1 LHPCQDADF
10 NFLTGADMIP
20 VIHHIDKLLYEQIY
34 EFYKAAILEKR
45 LSYNQRLPSYRVLAK
60 ELGIANN
67 TVLKAYEQLILEG
80 YVTNI
85 PRKGL
90 YVSKIDRSDWHL
102 PAADP
107 LPTKGRQAKTKKRS
121 SAYNT
126 SIHLVDESH
135 FPVKQWRKCSNW
147 ALDRISF
154 KYQEY
159 EQDDPLKE
167 QLIKYLFQYRGV
179 RATPERLLIGSGA
192 SALIF
197 WLAFVLRKSCK
208 KIIVEE
214 PGYTRTRSLFQEFDY
229 NVKPIRVTS
238 QGIDLT
244 RLRKQRADL
253 LYITP
258 SHQYPTG
265 AAIPVTHRIQL
276 LNWAQKNN
284 AYILED
290 DFDCEFRYKTNL
302 MPSLQGLD
310 QTNRV
315 IYIGTF
321 SSALMPSL
329 RVAYVVLPENFPAIY
344 ESYKHLTNTVP
355 YFTRRTLALFMEKGF
370 WDRHLKK
377 MRTVYKRK
385 YDACMEALQRLPA
398 KCIEYNQTP
407 SGLNILLRINTRL
420 GEKEIIQRAQ
430 ASGIV
435 VTPTREFYSDKVNIP
450 RKPQVLFEFGSLP
463 EDAIGQIVD
472 KLYKAW
478 FKDAV

>member
-1 LHPCQDADF
+1 MHPCQDADF
-10 NFLTGADMIP
+10 NFLTGAVMIP
-20 VIHHIDKLLYEQIY
+20 TIHHTDKLLYEQIY
-34 EFYKAAILEKR
+34 EFYKTAILQKR
-45 LSYNQRLPSYRVLAK
+45 LAYNQRLPSYRVLSK

-67 TVLKAYEQLILEG
+67 TVLKAYEQLVLEG
-80 YVTNI
+80 YVTNVH
-85 PRKGL
+85 RKGL
-90 YVSKIDRSDWHL
+90 YVAKIDRSDWQL
-102 PAADP
+102 PLADP
-107 LPTKGRQAKTKKRS
+107 LPARSNKLKSKKRS
-121 SAYNT
+121 TDYNT

-154 KYQEY
+154 QYQEY

-167 QLIKYLFQYRGV
+167 QIIKYLFQYRGV
-179 RATPERLLIGSGA
+179 RATAERLLIGSGA
-192 SALIF
+192 SALVF
-197 WLAFVLRKSCK
+197 WLAFVLRNTCK

-214 PGYTRTRSLFQEFDY
+214 PGYTRTRMLFQEFGY
-229 NVKPIRVTS
+229 NVKPIRVAS
-238 QGIDLT
+238 QGIDLVQ
-244 RLRKQRADL
+244 LRKERADL
-253 LYITP
+253 LYVTP

-284 AYILED
+284 AYIIED

-329 RVAYVVLPENFPAIY
+329 RVAYVVLPENFAAIY
-344 ESYKHLTNTVP
+344 EPHRHLTNTVP

-370 WDRHLKK
+370 WERHLKK
-377 MRTVYKRK
+377 MRMIYKRK
-385 YDACMEALQRLPA
+385 YDACMQALQQLPA

-420 GEKEIIQRAQ
+420 SEKEIIHRAQ
-430 ASGIV
+430 AAGIV
-435 VTPTREFYSDKVNIP
+435 VTPTSEFYSDKANIP
-450 RKPQVLFEFGSLP
+450 RQPQVLFEFGSLP
-463 EDAIGQIVD
+463 QEAIAQVVD

-478 FKDAV
+478 F

>member
-1 LHPCQDADF
+1 
-10 NFLTGADMIP
+10 MIP
-20 VIHHIDKLLYEQIY
+20 TIHHTDKLLYEQIY
-34 EFYKAAILEKR
+34 EFYKAAILQKR
-45 LSYNQRLPSYRVLAK
+45 LAYNERLPSYRVLAR

-80 YVTNI
+80 YVTNVH
-85 PRKGL
+85 RKGL
-90 YVSKIDRSDWHL
+90 YVTKIDRSEWQL
-102 PAADP
+102 PVTDP
-107 LPTKGRQAKTKKRS
+107 LPPRSKQSKNKKRS
-121 SAYNT
+121 TAYNT
-126 SIHLVDESH
+126 SVHLVDESH
-135 FPVKQWRKCSNW
+135 FPVKQWRTCSNW

-154 KYQEY
+154 QYQEY

-167 QLIKYLFQYRGV
+167 QLIRYLFQYRGV
-179 RATPERLLIGSGA
+179 RATSERLLVGSGA
-192 SALIF
+192 SALVF
-197 WLAFVLRKSCK
+197 WLAFVLRKTYK

-214 PGYTRTRSLFQEFDY
+214 PGYTRIRMVFQEFNY
-229 NVKPIRVTS
+229 NVKPIGVNA
-238 QGIDLT
+238 QGIDLAQ
-244 RLRKQRADL
+244 LKKERADL

-265 AAIPVTHRIQL
+265 AAIPVTNRVQL
-276 LNWAQKNN
+276 LNWAEKNN
-284 AYILED
+284 AYIIED

-329 RVAYVVLPENFPAIY
+329 RVAYVVLPENFPAIVEPY
-344 ESYKHLTNTVP
+344 RHLTNTVP

-370 WDRHLKK
+370 WERHLKK
-377 MRTVYKRK
+377 MRTVYKKK
-385 YDACMEALQRLPA
+385 YDTCMEALQRLPA

-420 GEKEIIQRAQ
+420 SEKEIIQRAQ
-430 ASGIV
+430 AKGIV
-435 VTPTREFYSDKVNIP
+435 VTPTSDFYSDKANIP

-463 EDAIGQIVD
+463 QEVIAQVVD
-472 KLYKAW
+472 KLYNAW
-478 FKDAV
+478 F

>member
-1 LHPCQDADF
+1 MHPCLDAEF
-10 NFLTGADMIP
+10 NFLMGAVMIP
-20 VIHHIDKLLYEQIY
+20 TIHQTDKLLYEQIY
-34 EFYKAAILEKR
+34 EFYKTAILQKR
-45 LSYNQRLPSYRVLAK
+45 LAYNQRLPSYRVLAK

-67 TVLKAYEQLILEG
+67 TVLKAYEQLVLEG
-80 YVTNI
+80 YVTNVH
-85 PRKGL
+85 RKGL
-90 YVSKIDRSDWHL
+90 YVTKIDRSDWQL
-102 PAADP
+102 PSAAPSLPLANKESKSKKRPAAYD
-107 LPTKGRQAKTKKRS
+107 
-121 SAYNT
+121 T
-126 SIHLVDESH
+126 SVRLVDESH

-154 KYQEY
+154 QYQEY

-179 RATPERLLIGSGA
+179 RATPARLLIGSGA
-192 SALIF
+192 SVLVF
-197 WLAFVLRKSCK
+197 WLAFVLRNSCK

-214 PGYTRTRSLFQEFDY
+214 PGYTRTRSLFQEFGY
-229 NVKPIRVTS
+229 NVKPIRVME

-244 RLRKQRADL
+244 QVRKERADL

-265 AAIPVTHRIQL
+265 VAIPVNHRIQL

-284 AYILED
+284 AYIIED

-329 RVAYVVLPENFPAIY
+329 RVAYVVLPENF
-344 ESYKHLTNTVP
+344 EVSYQSHQHLTNTVP

-370 WDRHLKK
+370 WERHLKK
-377 MRTVYKRK
+377 MRTLYKKK
-385 YDACMEALQRLPA
+385 YEACVSALQRLPA
-398 KCIEYNQTP
+398 SCIAYNQTP
-407 SGLNILLRINTRL
+407 SGLNILLHINTHL
-420 GEKEIIQRAQ
+420 SEKEIIQRAQ
-430 ASGIV
+430 ATGIA
-435 VTPTREFYSDKVNIP
+435 VTPTSGFYSNKGAMP

-463 EDAIGQIVD
+463 QDVIRPVVE

-478 FKDAV
+478 FEK

>member
-1 LHPCQDADF
+1 MHPCLDADF

-20 VIHHIDKLLYEQIY
+20 TIHHTDKLLYEQIY
-34 EFYKAAILEKR
+34 EFYKAAILQKR
-45 LSYNQRLPSYRVLAK
+45 LAYNQRLPSYRVLAK

-67 TVLKAYEQLILEG
+67 TVLKAYEQLVLEG
-80 YVTNI
+80 YVTNVF
-85 PRKGL
+85 RKGL
-90 YVSKIDRSDWHL
+90 YVTKIDRSDWQL
-102 PAADP
+102 PSADP
-107 LPTKGRQAKTKKRS
+107 LPPKNKESKSKKRS
-121 SAYNT
+121 AAYNT
-126 SIHLVDESH
+126 SVRLVDESH

-154 KYQEY
+154 QYQEY

-179 RATPERLLIGSGA
+179 RATPARLLIGSGA
-192 SALIF
+192 SSLVF
-197 WLAFVLRKSCK
+197 WLAFVLRNTCK

-214 PGYTRTRSLFQEFDY
+214 PGYTRTRFLFQEFGY
-229 NVKPIRVTS
+229 NVKPIRVTE
-238 QGIDLT
+238 QGIDL
-244 RLRKQRADL
+244 LQVRKERGDL
-253 LYITP
+253 LYVTP

-265 AAIPVTHRIQL
+265 VAIPVSHRIQL

-284 AYILED
+284 AYIIED

-310 QTNRV
+310 QANRV

-329 RVAYVVLPENFPAIY
+329 RVAYMVLPENFGVAY
-344 ESYKHLTNTVP
+344 ESYQHLTNTVP

-370 WDRHLKK
+370 WERHLKK

-385 YDACMEALQRLPA
+385 YDACMSALQRLPEN
-398 KCIEYNQTP
+398 CIEYNQTP
-407 SGLNILLRINTRL
+407 SGLNILLHINTRL
-420 GEKEIIQRAQ
+420 SEKEIIQRAK
-430 ASGIV
+430 SCDIE
-435 VTPTREFYSDKVNIP
+435 VTPTSGFYSNKTSIP

-463 EDAIGQIVD
+463 QEVIGQVVE

-478 FKDAV
+478 FE

>member
-1 LHPCQDADF
+1 
-10 NFLTGADMIP
+10 MIP
-20 VIHHIDKLLYEQIY
+20 TIHYTDKLLYEQIY
-34 EFYKAAILEKR
+34 EFYKTAILQKR
-45 LSYNQRLPSYRVLAK
+45 LAYNQRLPSYRVLAK

-67 TVLKAYEQLILEG
+67 TVLKAYEQLVLEG
-80 YVTNI
+80 YVTNVH
-85 PRKGL
+85 RKGL
-90 YVSKIDRSDWHL
+90 YVTKIDRSDWQL
-102 PAADP
+102 PSADP
-107 LPTKGRQAKTKKRS
+107 LPLKNKESKNKKRS
-121 SAYNT
+121 AAYNT
-126 SIHLVDESH
+126 SVRLVDESH

-154 KYQEY
+154 QYQEY

-179 RATPERLLIGSGA
+179 RATPARLLIGSGA
-192 SALIF
+192 SSLVF
-197 WLAFVLRKSCK
+197 WLAFVLRNTCR

-214 PGYTRTRSLFQEFDY
+214 PGYTRTRSLFQEFGY
-229 NVKPIRVTS
+229 NVRPIRVTE
-238 QGIDLT
+238 QGIDLSQV
-244 RLRKQRADL
+244 RKERADL
-253 LYITP
+253 LYVTP

-265 AAIPVTHRIQL
+265 VAIPVNHRIQL

-284 AYILED
+284 AYIIED

-329 RVAYVVLPENFPAIY
+329 RVAYVVLPENFGVVY
-344 ESYKHLTNTVP
+344 ESYQHLTNTVP

-370 WDRHLKK
+370 WERHLKK
-377 MRTVYKRK
+377 MRNVYKKK
-385 YDACMEALQRLPA
+385 YDACMSALQRMPA
-398 KCIEYNQTP
+398 NCIEYNQTP
-407 SGLNILLRINTRL
+407 SGLNILLHINTRL
-420 GEKEIIQRAQ
+420 SEKEVIQRAQ

-435 VTPTREFYSDKVNIP
+435 VTPTSGFYSNKAAIP

-463 EDAIGQIVD
+463 QEVIGQVVE

-478 FKDAV
+478 F